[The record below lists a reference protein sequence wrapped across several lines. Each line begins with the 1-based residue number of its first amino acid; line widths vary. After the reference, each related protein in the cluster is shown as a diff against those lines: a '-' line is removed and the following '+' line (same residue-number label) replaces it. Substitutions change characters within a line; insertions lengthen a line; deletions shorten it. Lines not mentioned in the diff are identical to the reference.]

1 MSDKR
6 DLLQDYVVITEL
18 PVLWGQMDAFQHVNN
33 TIYFRFFE
41 SARIV
46 YGDRIGMYEFLR
58 KDGIGPILA
67 ATSCS
72 FIKPLRYPDTIEVGC
87 RTVKISDSTK
97 EQEYVIYSQQ
107 LKKLAATGAATIVA
121 YDYNRLTKSKF
132 PKPLIERILELE
144 KGLEIS

>member
-1 MSDKR
+1 MSDR
-6 DLLQDYVVITEL
+6 PAPLQDYLVVTEL

-33 TIYFRFFE
+33 TVYFRFFE

-58 KDGIGPILA
+58 QDGIGPILA

-72 FIKPLRYPDTIEVGC
+72 FLKPLRYPDTVQIGC
-87 RTVKISDSTK
+87 RTVKISDSK
-97 EQEYVIYSQQ
+97 LAQEYSIYSRR
-107 LKKLAATGAATIVA
+107 LKKLAATGTANIVA
-121 YDYNRLTKSKF
+121 YDYNQLKRSKF
-132 PKPLIERILELE
+132 PRLLIERILKLE

>member
-1 MSDKR
+1 MSDR
-6 DLLQDYVVITEL
+6 PAPLQDYLVVTEL

-33 TIYFRFFE
+33 TVYFRFFE

-58 KDGIGPILA
+58 QDGIGPILA

-72 FIKPLRYPDTIEVGC
+72 FLKPLRYPDTVQIGC
-87 RTVKISDSTK
+87 RTVKISDS
-97 EQEYVIYSQQ
+97 ELAQEYSIYSRR
-107 LKKLAATGAATIVA
+107 LKKLAATGTANIVA
-121 YDYNRLTKSKF
+121 YDYNQLKRSKF
-132 PKPLIERILELE
+132 PRLLIERILKLE